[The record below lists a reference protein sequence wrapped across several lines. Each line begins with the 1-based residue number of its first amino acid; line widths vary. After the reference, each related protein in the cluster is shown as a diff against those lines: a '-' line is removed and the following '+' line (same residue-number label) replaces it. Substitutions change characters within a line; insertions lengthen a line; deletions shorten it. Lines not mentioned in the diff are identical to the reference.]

1 MASSVA
7 PGRSLLSILTSVA
20 LLAGSGSATPRVDVS
35 TLPDYLQSLQ
45 PQFFPDFQDLSLQIY
60 NNPEIG
66 RNETFAH
73 KITMDYFQKTNP
85 GLFDVYPTI
94 LKSLPTAWKLEFSHT
109 PAGWPANT
117 ALPTIGFMSEY
128 DALEG
133 VGHACG
139 HNLIHLAGLYAATLA
154 REALVK
160 YDIAGHIVHIGTP
173 DEEEACGKHD
183 LYEAG
188 IFEESQVWAMSH
200 PTVANAIQPMSS
212 RQNIVVRVIQD
223 THFEAV
229 KTVYNMLV
237 PLKGLTGKLPATS
250 STAALV
256 EDVGMFV
263 CNVVEA
269 NITLGVVGASV
280 ATVNNTIN
288 SIKAAN
294 PGYATTNFTLVEDTE
309 IKGGVSIL
317 FTGNAGHAAEN
328 NLGALTL
335 SIDAFQALNASNPDF
350 QWYLP
355 HNTTSAE
362 LDFTV
367 DVRTRFT
374 NDLSGVVNFVLGFI
388 PTNNFTLDTIYP
400 ALEVDQFLGQMFVD
414 TIALPEYGSQVWP
427 ISTTAPAATDASWV
441 QLANMFPNNTVE
453 SFTKAVVHA
462 NFNICNATVCPFN
475 HEPGF
480 RLLADTDF
488 AFSQTEKTARALAQ
502 MAVEILNDPDLMAE
516 ATKDIKAGPKQR
528 N

>member
-1 MASSVA
+1 MVSSIA
-7 PGRSLLSILTSVA
+7 PGRSALSILTSVA
-20 LLAGSGSATPRVDVS
+20 LLAGSSLATPRVNVS
-35 TLPDYLQSLQ
+35 TLPNYLESLR
-45 PQFFPDFQDLSLQIY
+45 PDLFPDFEDMSRQIY

-73 KITMDYFQKTNP
+73 NITINYFQKVKP
-85 GLFDVYPTI
+85 GLWDVYPTI
-94 LKSLPTAWKLEFSHT
+94 LKTLPTAWKLEFSHT
-109 PAGWPANT
+109 PADWPADS
-117 ALPTIGFMSEY
+117 ALPTIGFMSEF

-133 VGHACG
+133 IGHACG
-139 HNLIHLAGLYAATLA
+139 HNLIYLQGVYAANLA
-154 REALVK
+154 RQALIDF
-160 YDIAGHIVHIGTP
+160 DIPGHILLVGTP

-183 LYEAG
+183 LYQAG
-188 IFEESQVWAMSH
+188 VFEESQIWMMSH
-200 PTVANAIQPMSS
+200 PTVANAIQPMAS

-237 PLKGLTGKLPATS
+237 PLMGLAGNLPATG

-269 NITLGVVGASV
+269 NITLGVVGPSV
-280 ATVNNTIN
+280 TTVNDTLNT
-288 SIKAAN
+288 IKAAN
-294 PGYATTNFTLVEDTE
+294 PGYATTNFTVAEDPE
-309 IKGGVSIL
+309 IKGGVSVYFL
-317 FTGNAGHAAEN
+317 GNAGHAAEN

-335 SIDAFQALNASNPDF
+335 SIQAFQALNATNPEF
-350 QWYLP
+350 EYYLP

-374 NDLSGVVNFVLGFI
+374 NDLSGVVNYVLGFI
-388 PTNNFTLDTIYP
+388 PTKNYTLDVIYP
-400 ALEVDQFLGQMFVD
+400 ALEVDPFLGQMFVD

-441 QLANMFPNNTVE
+441 QLANMYPNNTVA
-453 SFTKAVVHA
+453 SFTKATVHA
-462 NFNICNATVCPFN
+462 NFNICNQIVCAFN

-480 RLLADTDF
+480 RLLAGADF
-488 AFSQTEKTARALAQ
+488 GYSETEKVGRALAQ
-502 MAVEILNDPDLMAE
+502 MAVEIMNDPDLYAG
-516 ATKDIKAGPKQR
+516 ATKDIRVGPQPL
-528 N
+528 